1 MADLKTAFSNI
12 VNDVFNKQP
21 VERDSKVLKR
31 LKSVE
36 KQLVPILEK
45 LVSYENLLYIYI
57 PELEKCPFEILEKH
71 SFYKELDRKKIE
83 IEIDRL
89 YLMNFK
95 GKNMYYKEINEE
107 LLRIILKI
115 DNLAS
120 SETWNETDKSVRKKT
135 IKNIQELLLH
145 NDRINVLLKNI
156 KMN

>member
-21 VERDSKVLKR
+21 VERDSKALKR
-31 LKSVE
+31 LKNLE

-45 LVSYENLLYIYI
+45 LVSYENLLYVYI

>member
-21 VERDSKVLKR
+21 VERDSKALKR

-45 LVSYENLLYIYI
+45 LVSYENLLYVYI

-71 SFYKELDRKKIE
+71 GFYKELDRKKIE
-83 IEIDRL
+83 IEINRL
-89 YLMNFK
+89 QSMNFK
-95 GKNMYYKEINEE
+95 GANMYYKEINEE
-107 LLRIILKI
+107 LLKIILKI